1 MRTVE
6 EAFTAWS
13 KSGLA
18 TIVDGCSW
26 QSYLSKV
33 MQLPDPG
40 SPATLA
46 GTAYH
51 AAIEH
56 HERARIVQSRG
67 ADIELPTL
75 GHLAQVAVRAIS
87 AGADDIPDEQW
98 HLHGSDPDEV
108 INRVEIALNHW
119 WHTDA
124 GDKEQPGSLRDI
136 RLSYRPILTEQYFRI
151 DTDWSARPLHGY
163 IDAVCWDPDEEEW
176 VVIDDKSASNFG
188 RWPHGGDGHE
198 VEAAVY
204 TLGALKAAGIP
215 VTDDTR
221 VRMEWHVA
229 RTAEGQNSRFEGA
242 RLIRRT
248 VDRFDLQ
255 LLEDHIRI
263 ADRTVDEGLF
273 ATNPGWNL
281 CSQKWCAF
289 WRPCQ
294 VTGELSPEVVHAA
307 RQLQTA

>member
-6 EAFTAWS
+6 DAYTAWS

-18 TIVDGCSW
+18 TIVAGCSW

-33 MQLPDPG
+33 MQEPDPG

-51 AAIEH
+51 AAIEQ
-56 HERARIVQSRG
+56 HERARIVQARG
-67 ADIELPTL
+67 GDMEVPTL
-75 GHLAQVAVRAIS
+75 GHLAQTTVRVIS
-87 AGADDIPDEQW
+87 DGADAIADEQW
-98 HLHGSDPDEV
+98 HLHGSDVDEV
-108 INRVEIALNHW
+108 ANRVGAALNHW
-119 WHTDA
+119 WHTPAAKDP
-124 GDKEQPGSLRDI
+124 GDSLRDI
-136 RLSYRPILTEQYFRI
+136 RLGYRPILSEQYFRV

-163 IDAVCWDPDEEEW
+163 IDAVCWDPEEEQW

-204 TLGALKAAGIP
+204 ALGALKAAGIP
-215 VTDDTR
+215 VSDAGQ

-248 VDRFDLQ
+248 VDRFDLA
-255 LLEDHIRI
+255 LLEDHVKI

-273 ATNPGWNL
+273 QTNPGWNL
-281 CSQKWCAF
+281 CSKKWCAF
-289 WRPCQ
+289 WEKCQ
-294 VTGELSPEVVHAA
+294 VTGELSPETVHAA
-307 RQLQTA
+307 RQLQSA